1 MTNKIELVSV
11 PRELLE
17 CFAEKDLCNRTL
29 GELMYWAREVIQ
41 RHDAAPAEDVRAV
54 VQEPVGYRC
63 RHSENEPWFF
73 SDRPGYWEWEPIY
86 RHPQRPVASEAETLF
101 QKGQRLAKEGHGL
114 SNLWG
119 NCAKDSDMDEV
130 QRGME
135 AYRKSQ

>member
-1 MTNKIELVSV
+1 MTNKTEMVSV

-17 CFAEKDLCNRTL
+17 RLLIVAAPDSTTERPAWYVDDLHAL
-29 GELMYWAREVIQ
+29 L
-41 RHDAAPAEDVRAV
+41 AAPAEDVRAV
-54 VQEPVGYRC
+54 VVE
-63 RHSENEPWFF
+63 
-73 SDRPGYWEWEPIY
+73 
-86 RHPQRPVASEAETLF
+86 ETLF

-135 AYRKSQ
+135 AYWQSQ